1 MSRKPTKSE
10 TKSTTVKDATFGLLR
25 AFGID
30 KVFGNPGST
39 ELPFLSDWP
48 DDIDYVLGLQE
59 ASVIGMADGYAQATR
74 NAGFANLHS
83 GAGVGNALGNIY
95 TAHRNQTPLV
105 ITAGQQARSILPLQ
119 AFLYAERASEFPRPY
134 VKYSVEPARAEDVPA
149 AIARAYYV
157 AMQPPCGPTFVSI
170 PIDDWT
176 RPAHPVEAR
185 QVSRELGPDPGAMKT
200 LVAALDES
208 KRPALVVGPGVD
220 RAEAVDLM
228 VRVAEKTR
236 ASVWVSPFSA
246 RCSFPER
253 HPQFAG
259 FLHASPRQLSE
270 ALRDHDLVV
279 VIGAPV
285 FTFHVEGHASIFDGA
300 TTIFQITDDPTAAAV
315 TPMGASI
322 VATMKPALAML
333 LELLPETRRVIP
345 PGRALL
351 PAPTAA
357 DPIPVEFLMDSLF
370 HAMPSDAA
378 LVEEAPSHRPAMQ
391 KFMPMRGQ
399 DSFYTMASGGL
410 GYGLPAAVGISLGR
424 PDIRTVGLI
433 GDGSAM
439 YSIQALWTAAQRKL
453 PLTGGRDQQFRLRRD
468 ALVQPGDA
476 GPQCAGPR
484 TARYRLRQ
492 DRRRYGLRCG
502 SREQVIGA
510 GGCAEARAG
519 ASRRQPDRGDG
530 GFGGA
535 AALCEEGLARTTP
548 SPRHCEARSADAIQ
562 SSFATLWI
570 ASLRSQ

>member
-1 MSRKPTKSE
+1 MLFEPQDTALPRKSAKNSA
-10 TKSTTVKDATFGLLR
+10 SLISVKQATLELLR
-25 AFGID
+25 SFGIR

-74 NAGFANLHS
+74 NAGFVNLHS

-134 VKYSVEPARAEDVPA
+134 VKFSVEPARAEDVPA

-157 AMQPPCGPTFVSI
+157 AMQPPCGPTFVSV

-176 RPAHPVEAR
+176 HQTLPLKAR
-185 QVSRELGPDPGAMKT
+185 HIGREFGPDARTMKS
-200 LVAALDES
+200 LAEALAAS
-208 KRPALVVGPGVD
+208 KHPALVVGPGVD
-220 RAEAVDLM
+220 RAQAVELM
-228 VRVAEKTR
+228 VKLAEKAR

-259 FLHASPRQLSE
+259 FLHASPAQLSD
-270 ALRDHDLVV
+270 ALREHDVVV

-300 TTIFQITDDPTAAAV
+300 TTIFQITDDPTSAAV
-315 TPMGASI
+315 SPLGTSI
-322 VATMKPALAML
+322 IATIKPALTTL
-333 LELLPETRRVIP
+333 LELLPETRRAAP
-345 PGRALL
+345 SGRSL
-351 PAPTAA
+351 PSAPRAA
-357 DPIPVEFLMDSLF
+357 DPIPAEYLLHTLSSM
-370 HAMPSDAA
+370 MPDDAA
-378 LVEEAPSHRPAMQ
+378 VVEEAPSHRPTMH

-399 DSFYTMASGGL
+399 DSFYTMSSGGL
-410 GYGLPAAVGISLGR
+410 GYSLPASVGIALGR
-424 PDIRTVGLI
+424 PDIRTVCLI

-453 PLTGGRDQQFRLRRD
+453 PLTVVVINNGGYGAMRSFSQVMQVRN
-468 ALVQPGDA
+468 VPGLELPGIDFV
-476 GPQCAGPR
+476 R
-484 TARYRLRQ
+484 
-492 DRRRYGLRCG
+492 
-502 SREQVIGA
+502 I
-510 GGCAEARAG
+510 AE
-519 ASRRQPDRGDG
+519 
-530 GFGGA
+530 GFGCDA
-535 AALCEEGLARTTP
+535 VRVTKSSELAPALNRGLAHKGV
-548 SPRHCEARSADAIQ
+548 SLIEVMVDSAVPLLYAQ
-562 SSFATLWI
+562 KG
-570 ASLRSQ
+570 